1 AAGVDLDWAAVHP
14 GGRQVDLPT
23 YAFQHQH
30 YWLYD
35 PALVGAGLLAATH
48 PLLDVTVPLAN
59 TDGAVLTGRWSLS
72 THPWLADHTVGG
84 TVVFPGTGLVEL
96 ALHAGAQVGA
106 DLLDELTLHAP
117 LVVPDSGSVEV
128 QLTVEAPD
136 PTGRRAVA
144 VHSRERDDAPWTRHA
159 TGVLTAGDT
168 PGVAL
173 TEWPPADAEPLP
185 LTGLYDDLAIG
196 GLDYGHTF
204 QGLRRAWRTGEE
216 LYAEVDLPEGTE
228 TDGYGLHP
236 ALFDAGLHALTR
248 ADDDPHRGLPFAWSG
263 VALHATGATSLRVRL
278 TPSDSS
284 VRIAVADAVGAPVA
298 TVRSLVL
305 RPVRVA
311 AATGVA
317 DALFGLDWHPLGI
330 TVTGTTPTWTWHP
343 DTTPAPTGDG
353 VTPTTGPGPGDGPP
367 ELVVLPAGGTDDVHV
382 EVNRVLAIAQRW
394 LAGTTTAPLVVLTR
408 GAVGDDVTD
417 LAGAAVWGLLRS
429 AQAENP
435 DR

>member
-1 AAGVDLDWAAVHP
+1 M
-14 GGRQVDLPT
+14 DLPT

-48 PLLDVTVPLAN
+48 PLLDAAVPLAN
-59 TDGAVLTGRWSLS
+59 TDGVVFTGRWSLA
-72 THPWLADHTVGG
+72 THPWLADHSVGG

-96 ALHAGAQVGA
+96 ALHAGDQVGV

-128 QLTVEAPD
+128 QLAVEAPD
-136 PTGRRAVA
+136 PTGSRAVG
-144 VHSRERDDAPWTRHA
+144 VHSREHDDAPWTRHA
-159 TGVLTAGDT
+159 TGVLTASDN
-168 PGVAL
+168 PGVDL

-185 LTGLYDDLAIG
+185 LTGLYDDLAAG

-204 QGLRRAWRTGEE
+204 QGLRRAWRTGDE
-216 LYAEVDLPEGTE
+216 LYAEVDLPDGAE

-248 ADDDPHRGLPFAWSG
+248 ADQDTHRGLPFAWSG

-278 TPSDSS
+278 TLSDTGI
-284 VRIAVADAVGAPVA
+284 RIAVADAVGAPVA
-298 TVRSLVL
+298 SVRSLVL
-305 RPVRVA
+305 RPVQVTT
-311 AATGVA
+311 ATGVS
-317 DALFGLDWHPLGI
+317 DALFGLDWRPLSR
-330 TVTGTTPTWTWHP
+330 TATGTTPTWTWHR
-343 DTTPAPTGDG
+343 DTAPAPTDDG
-353 VTPTTGPGPGDGPP
+353 LTPTTGPGNGDGPT
-367 ELVVLPAGGTDDVHV
+367 ELVVLPAGGTDDVHA

-394 LAGTTTAPLVVLTR
+394 LAETTTAPLVVLTR
-408 GAVGDDVTD
+408 HAVGDDVTD

-435 DR
+435 DRLLLV